1 MKTLFLLFF
10 TLVQFMISISSCYAQ
25 LSETQLNRFPAADWH
40 LPKIVLEKKGISQT
54 NQIGQT
60 EKTEDTTA
68 FKPSI
73 QVGILLQTVGVLQQS
88 ALTASQ
94 DANPNFTQRWS
105 KQMNIY
111 RARILVGG
119 NISRKTSFFM
129 ETDIATPIGLT
140 DANGNK
146 VMQVNPI
153 ILDAQIEH
161 SFNKKIGII
170 AGLMLVGNTRNA
182 LQGAASLMALDF
194 GYYQYPYN
202 LFQTSALQNNFG
214 RDVGLNV
221 RGFFANDRLEYRV
234 GAFSG
239 RNIDPFGT
247 LRYIGRLN
255 YNFLDKEQDLYYT
268 GTTLG
273 KGKILALGG
282 GFDMQD
288 RYQSLAIDGFLDLP
302 LGETG
307 SITANAA
314 FTYMNGGDN
323 PSTRA
328 LSRYIPTQNIQF
340 LELGYYLKS
349 AKLQPYLKY
358 EAQNISATALQAN
371 TTSTTG
377 VDFFNTINSKRRMG
391 VGLNYYLSG
400 YNANVKLLY
409 EMVSYGRS
417 NLTGLSAE
425 TVNRSEIWLQ
435 FQIFMF

>member
-1 MKTLFLLFF
+1 MKTLFLSLF
-10 TLVQFMISISSCYAQ
+10 TLVQSIISISSCYAQ
-25 LSETQLNRFPAADWH
+25 LSNTQLNRFPESDWH
-40 LPKIVLEKKGISQT
+40 LPKIVLETKEINRS
-54 NQIGQT
+54 NQI
-60 EKTEDTTA
+60 KDTTA

-73 QVGILLQTVGVLQQS
+73 QVGVLLQTVGVLQQT

-105 KQMNIY
+105 KQLNIY

-161 SFNKKIGII
+161 SFHKKIGII

-340 LELGYYLKS
+340 LELGYYIKS

-358 EAQNISATALQAN
+358 EAQNISATSLQAN
-371 TTSTTG
+371 TANT
-377 VDFFNTINSKRRMG
+377 DFFNTINSKRRMG
-391 VGLNYYLSG
+391 LGLNYYLSG

-417 NLTGLSAE
+417 NLSGFNAE

>member
-1 MKTLFLLFF
+1 MKTLFLSLF
-10 TLVQFMISISSCYAQ
+10 TLVQSIISISSCYAQ
-25 LSETQLNRFPAADWH
+25 LSDTQLSRFPESDWH
-40 LPKIVLEKKGISQT
+40 LPKIVLETKEINQS
-54 NQIGQT
+54 NQI
-60 EKTEDTTA
+60 KDTTA

-73 QVGILLQTVGVLQQS
+73 QVGVLLQTVGVLQQT

-105 KQMNIY
+105 KQLNIY

-119 NISRKTSFFM
+119 NITRKTSFFM

-161 SFNKKIGII
+161 SFHKKIGII

-221 RGFFANDRLEYRV
+221 RGFVANDRLEYRV

-273 KGKILALGG
+273 KSKILALGG

-323 PSTRA
+323 PSTKA

-358 EAQNISATALQAN
+358 EAQNISATSLQAN
-371 TTSTTG
+371 TANT
-377 VDFFNTINSKRRMG
+377 DFFNTINSKRRMG
-391 VGLNYYLSG
+391 LGLNYYLSG

-417 NLTGLSAE
+417 NLSGSNAE